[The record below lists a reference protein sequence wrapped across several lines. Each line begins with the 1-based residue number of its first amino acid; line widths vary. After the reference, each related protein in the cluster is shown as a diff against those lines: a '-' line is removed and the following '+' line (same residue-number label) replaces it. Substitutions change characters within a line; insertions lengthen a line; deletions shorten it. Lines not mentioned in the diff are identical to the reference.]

1 MADADELD
9 EAAEQI
15 LRTALT
21 AAAQL
26 AERLAQ
32 SRAQAQRDAAARSE
46 REARDLA
53 GRVQVER
60 RTAAAQLAPTRDPRW
75 ILTAQPREIANAYAT
90 AQQWAG
96 TDPAA
101 ARDAQR
107 ILDQVRTRYGP
118 DAVPDG
124 LDRTADLSSGAGVD
138 SPARRAA
145 RAEAAVLLTTPDVD
159 ARVRSWLA
167 EHPGAL
173 PGLTPAET
181 AEAVDARLRAD
192 LSQAQPATAATAP
205 VAASAAPAISATRT
219 LAVASTNDFERD

>member
-1 MADADELD
+1 MADSDGLD
-9 EAAEQI
+9 EAAEQV

-32 SRAQAQRDAAARSE
+32 ARTQAQREAAARSE

-60 RTAAAQLAPTRDPRW
+60 RAAGAQLASTRDPRW
-75 ILTAQPREIANAYAT
+75 ILTASPGEIADAYAT
-90 AQQWAG
+90 ARQWAG

-107 ILDQVRTRYGP
+107 ILDQIRARYGA

-124 LDRTADLSSGAGVD
+124 LDRTPDTGRVD
-138 SPARRAA
+138 SSAQRAA
-145 RAEAAVLLTTPDVD
+145 RADAAVLLAAPDVD
-159 ARVRSWLA
+159 ARVATWLA
-167 EHPGAL
+167 DHPGAL
-173 PGLTPAET
+173 PGLSRAEA
-181 AEAVDARLRAD
+181 AEAVDARFRAA
-192 LSQAQPATAATAP
+192 LFQAVPATEATAARLPGAATAR
-205 VAASAAPAISATRT
+205 AAAPAVDLTRGVE
-219 LAVASTNDFERD
+219 AERG

>member
-1 MADADELD
+1 MADADGLD

-32 SRAQAQRDAAARSE
+32 ARTQAQRDAAARSE

-53 GRVQVER
+53 GRVEIER
-60 RTAAAQLAPTRDPRW
+60 RAAAAQLAPTRDPRW
-75 ILTAQPREIANAYAT
+75 IATAEPREVAAAYAT

-107 ILDQVRTRYGP
+107 ILDQVRVRYGA

-124 LDRTADLSSGAGVD
+124 LDRTGDRSAGGGVD
-138 SPARRAA
+138 SPPRRAA
-145 RAEAAVLLTTPDVD
+145 RAEAAILLATPDVD
-159 ARVRSWLA
+159 ARVKTWLA
-167 EHPGAL
+167 EHPGPL
-173 PGLTPAET
+173 PGLNPAET

-192 LSQAQPATAATAP
+192 LSQARSATEATAAVTATT
-205 VAASAAPAISATRT
+205 APAISATRG
-219 LAVASTNDFERD
+219 LAVTSTNDFERD